1 MRSIF
6 EHSAGDVEET
16 VTDSAESAGM
26 AATAGFQSKIL
37 GFALLVGPPRGIR
50 QVVYGIPQ
58 PWIAGKPPG
67 DGPAFARPPGN
78 RGHAAQHA

>member
-1 MRSIF
+1 MPPVRDFPPFIKQVLAFEAGVKQRSIF

-37 GFALLVGPPRGIR
+37 GFALLVGSSRGIR
-50 QVVYGIPQ
+50 QVVYGIP
-58 PWIAGKPPG
+58 
-67 DGPAFARPPGN
+67 
-78 RGHAAQHA
+78 